1 MIGSPRP
8 NLGAAAARYQL
19 LFGELVDLEHR
30 VPAYLPV
37 IASNRKEEFLLG
49 FTGAA
54 QANFRRYY
62 LHLLEAEL
70 TQGIGRLRHNVRGE
84 VEADAP
90 LRITVIGDVA
100 LPLPVELI
108 HFEEILEA
116 KNKEAIAT
124 LKDAEKLDELA
135 GDLAKQGESV
145 TPQAI
150 AKSVG
155 STESLVAAF
164 ISEARFRSLNRKAA
178 LKTLPA

>member
-1 MIGSPRP
+1 M
-8 NLGAAAARYQL
+8 
-19 LFGELVDLEHR
+19 
-30 VPAYLPV
+30 
-37 IASNRKEEFLLG
+37 
-49 FTGAA
+49 
-54 QANFRRYY
+54 
-62 LHLLEAEL
+62 
-70 TQGIGRLRHNVRGE
+70 
-84 VEADAP
+84 
-90 LRITVIGDVA
+90 IGDVA

-116 KNKEAIAT
+116 KNKEAINT

-135 GDLAKQGESV
+135 GALAKQGESV

-155 STESLVAAF
+155 SSESLVAAF